1 MSTELILIRHGNAVR
16 VHGDYLHAP
25 LTALGQQQATQTGQY
40 LRLVHQPIGGFVTS
54 PVRRAKE
61 TAGIIG
67 RQINETPAVEPDM
80 REMEILEAPVL
91 ALFEAL
97 SVLDPVEDY
106 LETHAGRPLWWPLQ
120 GRVSKALTEILAMY
134 PDRCVAVV
142 AHSGVISSV
151 LAWFFPE
158 QRLHWWLTQVGNC
171 SLTRL
176 RVNEARAELLA
187 VNETHHLT
195 SVSPTIQ
202 PASRT
207 VELATRVLRTR
218 AAPSERES
226 G

>member
-1 MSTELILIRHGNAVR
+1 VSTELVLIRHGNAVR

-25 LTALGQQQATQTGQY
+25 LTALGQQQATQTGRH
-40 LRLVHQPIGGFVTS
+40 LRLVHEPIGGFVTS

-61 TAGIIG
+61 TARIIG
-67 RQINETPAVEPDM
+67 RQINETPTVEPDI

-97 SVLDPVEDY
+97 SVLDPIEDY
-106 LETHAGRPLWWPLQ
+106 LVAHAGKALWWPLQ
-120 GRVSKALTEILAMY
+120 GRVSKVLTDVVAEH
-134 PDRCVAVV
+134 PNQCVAVV

-151 LAWFFPE
+151 LAWFFPD

-176 RVNEARAELLA
+176 RVNEGRAELLA

-195 SVSPTIQ
+195 AMAATIQ
-202 PASRT
+202 PPSRT
-207 VELATRVLRTR
+207 VKLAKRILQTQKR
-218 AAPSERES
+218 
-226 G
+226 